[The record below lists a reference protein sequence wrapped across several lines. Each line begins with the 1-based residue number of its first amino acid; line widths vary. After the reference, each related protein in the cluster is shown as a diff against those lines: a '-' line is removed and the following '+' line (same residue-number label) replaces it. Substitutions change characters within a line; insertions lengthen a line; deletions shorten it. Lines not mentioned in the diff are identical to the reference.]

1 MSLFARKTKQDFVK
15 IQQEL
20 EAVTEKLKSMNASRC
35 SHELKA
41 EDYVYLQQLAEAFQ
55 EYCAKNNQL
64 LGDFVASV
72 NEIFA
77 DAAVDEMIDN
87 IKLGVNDAEGISEQV
102 NGISQAISEQSAAAE
117 AAADGTQSIALSFE
131 LTTKNAQKGRESL
144 GKSLNSLRWYRRRFP
159 SWSGRL
165 KN

>member
-55 EYCAKNNQL
+55 N
-64 LGDFVASV
+64 
-72 NEIFA
+72 
-77 DAAVDEMIDN
+77 
-87 IKLGVNDAEGISEQV
+87 
-102 NGISQAISEQSAAAE
+102 
-117 AAADGTQSIALSFE
+117 T
-131 LTTKNAQKGRESL
+131 AQK
-144 GKSLNSLRWYRRRFP
+144 
-159 SWSGRL
+159 
-165 KN
+165 